1 MICSVVN
8 RVLVGLVILL
18 TAAGCQPSAVAA
30 KEKPLTAQSV
40 ALQRGDVSG
49 LERCTASGDLD
60 AVLLNEKSKNP
71 TGYSQN
77 ATEWEQWKKLGASD
91 AYFAAYGRTVADCDS
106 LSGSGSGAPTG
117 GLVAALIVRFKSEA
131 VAVRTYGA
139 DATLLGFGPKDIA
152 FINLVGGTVTT
163 GSATGLGQRS
173 VIGSGSVTSS
183 TYHFAFWQNKVFDSY
198 LVAYDM
204 PTDDAHRAANDVN
217 QRIR

>member
-1 MICSVVN
+1 MISLVGN
-8 RVLVGLVILL
+8 RALVGLVILL

-49 LERCTASGDLD
+49 LQRCTASGDLE
-60 AVLLNEKSKNP
+60 AVLLNEKSRNP
-71 TGYSQN
+71 TAYSHN
-77 ATEWEQWKKLGASD
+77 ATEWEQWKRLGASD

-106 LSGSGSGAPTG
+106 LSGGGTGAPTG

-183 TYHFAFWQNKVFDSY
+183 TYYFAFWQNKVFDSY

>member
-1 MICSVVN
+1 MVN

-49 LERCTASGDLD
+49 LQRCTASGDLE
-60 AVLLNEKSKNP
+60 AVLLSEKSKNP
-71 TGYSQN
+71 TAYSQN
-77 ATEWEQWKKLGASD
+77 SAEWEQWKRLGASD
-91 AYFAAYGRTVADCDS
+91 AYFAAYGRTTEDCDS

-117 GLVAALIVRFKSEA
+117 GLVAALIVRFKNEA

-183 TYHFAFWQNKVFDSY
+183 TYYFAFWQNKVFDSY

-204 PTDDAHRAANDVN
+204 PSDDAHRAADDVN